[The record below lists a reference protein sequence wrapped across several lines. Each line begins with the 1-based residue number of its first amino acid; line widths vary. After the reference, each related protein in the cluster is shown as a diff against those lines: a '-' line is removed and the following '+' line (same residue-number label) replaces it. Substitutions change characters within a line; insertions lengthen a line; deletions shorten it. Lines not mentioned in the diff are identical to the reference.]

1 MRNLSLEAAIWYFF
15 TSNEFYEAAARECE
29 GIVEWFGS
37 LAVSRHV
44 AGFGRN
50 GQIYDVFKKRANG
63 FRRGSE
69 LARLGDYKLVW
80 SMAGSIRGD
89 MRGIMDQPLH
99 SWMTNEEYYEFDNV
113 RVSRLMRYA
122 RNMES
127 ALANAMV
134 TDDAFFNPTP
144 EYSGRNN
151 DDDGYPGDSIV
162 EAYEDYVVSDM
173 SSSNVKINEPISD
186 YVIDRSISCRT
197 GDEVPWTGV
206 WYPGTGLEN
215 HSLTFAIKGL
225 RMQPAFRVIKT
236 TDELSAEGHPAFL
249 PETVAVAT
257 TWHPV
262 VPRARQEESQH
273 ELRAKAGQ
281 PCPKAGIWQ
290 QVDADAGQ
298 RRHQAGETMANLG
311 SAYGLTVWRWIS
323 D

>member
-15 TSNEFYEAAARECE
+15 TSNEFYESAARECD

-37 LAVSRHV
+37 LAVSRHA

-50 GQIYDVFKKRANG
+50 GQIYDLFKKRAND
-63 FRRGSE
+63 FRTGAE

-89 MRGIMDQPLH
+89 MRGIMEQPLH
-99 SWMTNEEYYEFDNV
+99 SWMTEKEYYEFENV
-113 RVSRLMRYA
+113 RVSRLMAYA
-122 RNMES
+122 RNIES
-127 ALANAMV
+127 SLANAMV
-134 TDDAFFNPTP
+134 TDDAFFNPTS

-162 EAYEDYVVSDM
+162 EVYEDYVVSDM
-173 SSSNVKINEPISD
+173 TSSNVKINEPISD
-186 YVIDRSISCRT
+186 YVIDRSLGCRT
-197 GDEVPWTGV
+197 GNEVPWTGV
-206 WYPGTGLEN
+206 WYPDTGLEN

-225 RMQPAFRVIKT
+225 RMQPAFRVVKT

-249 PETVAVAT
+249 PETVALAT

-281 PCPKAGIWQ
+281 PCPKAGVWQ
-290 QVDADAGQ
+290 QVDADSVQ
-298 RRHQAGETMANLG
+298 RRYQAGEMMANLG
-311 SAYGLTVWRWIS
+311 SAYGLTVWCWVS